1 MLGISLLR
9 LSEPRRPLKPVRK
22 ERKKVTAQ
30 GIKGDEIRIL
40 VNIIRAT
47 NIPVRKPQSRWVVL
61 SFEVLGF
68 AGGWVGVGVAGW
80 FG

>member
-30 GIKGDEIRIL
+30 AIKGDEVRIL
-40 VNIIRAT
+40 VNIIRST
-47 NIPVRKPQSRWVVL
+47 NIPVRKPQLR
-61 SFEVLGF
+61 
-68 AGGWVGVGVAGW
+68 
-80 FG
+80 